1 MRLLLGRAG
10 LGGFLPNFDVLDG
23 GVWIAQVD
31 FALPRIRLALE
42 YEGEHHLTDPVQWAK
57 DIARMERLIE
67 LGWRV
72 MRVTQS
78 DLFGTPELLVARIRR
93 AIDAAR

>member
-1 MRLLLGRAG
+1 
-10 LGGFLPNFDVLDG
+10 
-23 GVWIAQVD
+23 VWIAQVD